1 MKAAKG
7 SVTVE
12 VEAEG
17 KAERLQAEQVLMAVG
32 RAAKV
37 KDVGLEALGVTLER
51 GFVKVS
57 PRMETAVNG
66 LYAIGDMAGPP
77 LLAHKAMAE
86 GVVAA
91 EAIAGREPRPI
102 DYTNVPS
109 CTYCRPQVASLGET
123 EAQAKAGGREVT
135 VGRFPFTANGKAVA
149 MGEAEGFLKV
159 VADKATGE
167 ILGVHILGPE
177 ATELIH
183 EFAVGRT
190 LEATLEEI
198 IHTIHAHPTLSE
210 AALEATLSA
219 LGQAIHI

>member
-1 MKAAKG
+1 CA
-7 SVTVE
+7 S
-12 VEAEG
+12 
-17 KAERLQAEQVLMAVG
+17 
-32 RAAKV
+32 
-37 KDVGLEALGVTLER
+37 
-51 GFVKVS
+51 
-57 PRMETAVNG
+57 METSVKG

-91 EAIAGREPRPI
+91 EAIAGRDPRPV
-102 DYTNVPS
+102 DYGNVPS
-109 CTYCRPQVASLGET
+109 CTYCRPQVASIGLTEARAKENGRDVTVGKFPFTASGKAVALGET
-123 EAQAKAGGREVT
+123 E
-135 VGRFPFTANGKAVA
+135 
-149 MGEAEGFLKV
+149 GFVKV
-159 VADKATGE
+159 VADKTSGE

-177 ATELIH
+177 ATEIIH

-219 LGQAIHI
+219 LGQAIHM